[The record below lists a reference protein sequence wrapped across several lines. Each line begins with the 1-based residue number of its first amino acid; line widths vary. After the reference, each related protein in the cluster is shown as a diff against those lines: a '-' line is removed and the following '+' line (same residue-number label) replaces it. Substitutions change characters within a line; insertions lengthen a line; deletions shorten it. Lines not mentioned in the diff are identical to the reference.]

1 MQKNPV
7 INVSRRRFLVS
18 TATVG
23 AGLTLGVYLPGCGR
37 KPETPIEQSTVIEQ
51 ETAAP
56 AIDLEFNAFVRVS
69 ANNEVTI
76 VIKHLEM
83 GQGTYTGLA
92 TIVADEMDADW
103 EQIEVESAP
112 ANAQLYKNLFWGAQG
127 TGGSTAIANS
137 FTQMRK
143 AGASAKYMLVSAAAK
158 KWNVPM
164 EEITVE
170 RGIVQHTPSEN
181 QASFG
186 ELAELAAKE
195 SVPEEVFL
203 KDPEEFRL
211 IGTLLSRK
219 DSMDKVYAT
228 GVFTQDVKLPNMLT
242 ALVAH
247 PPLYGAIVKS
257 FDDTKTKAVKG
268 VTDVVQI
275 PNGVAVL
282 AKDFWSAK
290 KGRDVLQVEWDE
302 SNAFNLSSAELMA
315 KYKETAMQAGAVARN
330 DGDATGALKS
340 AAKTVTASY
349 EFPYL
354 AHASMEPLNC
364 VVQITDQGCE
374 IWNGC
379 QSQTADQFAV
389 ANTLGIKPEQVKI
402 NTLYAGGSFGRR
414 ANPHQDYVVEATTIA
429 KAINGKA
436 PVKMVWTREDDTRAG
451 YYRPMYYHEIKA
463 GLDKEGNPIA
473 WHHRIVGQSIMTG
486 TANEA
491 GMVKNGVDISSV
503 EGAENLPYA
512 ISNMY
517 VDLHSPKVPVPVQW
531 WRSVGSTHTAFS
543 TETFVDELA
552 VAAGKDPL
560 EFRRALL
567 KDQPRHLGVLNLAA
581 EKAGWGNSLGNNRG
595 RGIAVHKSFNTYVA
609 QVAEVTVH
617 DDKSFTVDRVVIAV
631 DSGISIN
638 PDIVRAQMEGGMGYG
653 LAAAISSEITLD
665 QGKVQQSNF
674 HDYTVLRINHMPMQV
689 EVHIV
694 KSDQPPTGV
703 GEPGTPVIAP
713 AVANALFQATGK
725 RFYKLPMK
733 LAV

>member
-1 MQKNPV
+1 MQKDQV
-7 INVSRRRFLVS
+7 INISRRRFLVG

-23 AGLTLGVYLPGCGR
+23 AGLTLGIYLPGCGR
-37 KPETPIEQSTVIEQ
+37 KQEAPTEQVSTISPTLEP
-51 ETAAP
+51 AA
-56 AIDLEFNAFVRVS
+56 ALEFNAFVRVS
-69 ANNEVTI
+69 PDNKVTVI
-76 VIKHLEM
+76 IKHLEM

-92 TIVADEMDADW
+92 TIVADEMDASWD
-103 EQIEVESAP
+103 QVEVESAP
-112 ANAQLYKNLFWGAQG
+112 ANAELYKNLFWGAQG

-143 AGASAKYMLVSAAAK
+143 AGASAKHMLVSAAAK
-158 KWNVPM
+158 KWNAPM
-164 EEITVE
+164 EEITVDSGVV
-170 RGIVQHTPSEN
+170 RHAASN
-181 QASFG
+181 KQATFG
-186 ELAELAAKE
+186 ELAELASKE
-195 SVPEEVFL
+195 TVPEEVFL
-203 KDPEEFRL
+203 KAPEEFRL
-211 IGTLLSRK
+211 IGTVLPRK
-219 DSMDKVYAT
+219 DSIDKVYAI
-228 GVFTQDVKLPNMLT
+228 GVFTQDVQLPDMLT
-242 ALVAH
+242 AVVAH
-247 PPLYGAIVKS
+247 PPRYGAKVKS
-257 FDDTKTKAVKG
+257 FDDTKTKAVNG
-268 VTDVVQI
+268 VTNVVQI

-302 SNAFNLSSAELMA
+302 SNAFKLSSTELMA
-315 KYKETAMQAGAVARN
+315 QYKKTAKQPGAVARN
-330 DGDATGALKS
+330 DGDVPGALKN
-340 AAKTVTASY
+340 AVKTVTASY
-349 EFPYL
+349 EFPFL
-354 AHASMEPLNC
+354 AHAPMEPLNC

-414 ANPHQDYVVEATTIA
+414 ANPMQDYVVEATTIA
-429 KAINGKA
+429 KAINGKV

-463 GLDKEGNPIA
+463 GLDKDGNPIA

-486 TANEA
+486 TGNEA
-491 GMVKNGVDISSV
+491 AMVKNGVDVSSV

-512 ISNMY
+512 IPNMY

-543 TETFVDELA
+543 TETFIDELA
-552 VAAGKDPL
+552 SAANIDPL
-560 EFRRALL
+560 EYRRALL

-581 EKAGWGNSLGNNRG
+581 EKAGWGNPLGNKRG

-617 DDKSFTVDRVVIAV
+617 GDKSFTVDRVVIAV
-631 DSGISIN
+631 DSGITIN
-638 PDIVRAQMEGGMGYG
+638 PDIVRAQMQGGMGYG
-653 LAAAISSEITLD
+653 LATALSSEITLD

-674 HDYTVLRINHMPMQV
+674 HDYTVLRMNHMPLQV

-725 RFYKLPMK
+725 RVYKLPIK